1 MSIINFHKQYWMVY
15 YPFTM
20 TVFLI
25 LGFLSRLLHLDF
37 FYNIGNPTICIW
49 NESLGS
55 KYAWVAGVH
64 SYLYW
69 KGGGASTPP
78 QTSHSTSCDYTL
90 DKDILNYSLGEVS
103 RLDIK
108 TKTRFQDLS
117 ILNLLCT
124 FFVKIL
130 YERKMIK

>member
-1 MSIINFHKQYWMVY
+1 MSGRGAFV
-15 YPFTM
+15 P
-20 TVFLI
+20 
-25 LGFLSRLLHLDF
+25 LL
-37 FYNIGNPTICIW
+37 
-49 NESLGS
+49 ER
-55 KYAWVAGVH
+55 
-64 SYLYW
+64 
-69 KGGGASTPP
+69 GGGASTPP